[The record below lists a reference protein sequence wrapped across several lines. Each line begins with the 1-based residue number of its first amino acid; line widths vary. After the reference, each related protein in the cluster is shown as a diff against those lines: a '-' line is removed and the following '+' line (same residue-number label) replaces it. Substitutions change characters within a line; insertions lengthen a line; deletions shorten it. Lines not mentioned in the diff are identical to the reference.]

1 MVCTKVVLLGL
12 VLLVL
17 CSGVMSKESID
28 DGSYFPQGC
37 DVYVVSK
44 SCPSKDARLT
54 QCKQTY
60 HLGTIYGECASDG
73 CHCIVCVLSAGN

>member
-1 MVCTKVVLLGL
+1 MVRTKVVLLGL

-17 CSGVMSKESID
+17 CSVEFVGVMSKESID

-37 DVYVVSK
+37 DVYIVSK
-44 SCPSKDARLT
+44 SCPSKDACLT

-60 HLGTIYGECASDG
+60 HLGTIYGECAMDA
-73 CHCIVCVLSAGN
+73 IA